1 MAFDLNAYQRA
12 MFEAGLTGAVPNDP
26 GGSMETYYDG
36 EMMGW
41 VTVDETGNIVGF
53 EPDPSAVYQESYLS
67 QDTFNPQ
74 LEQVDMSGTTPMPDS
89 FFIPGISDPAN
100 ILFPWLPGAFEDP
113 SQATTQ
119 ASVADLGLISSSVP
133 ETDAEMQTFFDQLF
147 ASDITVST
155 AKTNPVTDFL
165 KNLSGGAAPGGS
177 GGGSAPKASTAATT
191 AAKAAETQ
199 ASSGQLI
206 SGISNNTLL
215 LAAAGL
221 AAFMMIKK

>member
-1 MAFDLNAYQRA
+1 MD
-12 MFEAGLTGAVPNDP
+12 
-26 GGSMETYYDG
+26 TYYDG

-53 EPDPSAVYQESYLS
+53 QSDPSAVYQDSYLS

-113 SQATTQ
+113 AQATTQ
-119 ASVADLGLISSSVP
+119 ASLADLGLISSSVP
-133 ETDAEMQTFFDQLF
+133 ETDMDLQSFFDQLY
-147 ASDITVST
+147 ASDIAASLNVIPEYK

-165 KNLSGGAAPGGS
+165 KNLSGGAAPGGG
-177 GGGSAPKASTAATT
+177 GGGSAPKASTAATTAAT

-215 LAAAGL
+215 LAAVGL